1 MLIALDAA
9 LRRKVSFHSWIAD
22 SPSAIVNRRAFQ
34 TLTRDRLADVRALL
48 RSHRYPAAYYIA
60 GYAVECALKA
70 CIAKHTKQHDFPE
83 RKLVNDSYT
92 HDLMK
97 LVDVAR
103 LADTLTAAHRT
114 DKTFALNW
122 DVVRDWSEG
131 DRYNLGISKEDAR
144 ELYRAIT
151 RRRTGIMTWLRN
163 YW

>member
-1 MLIALDAA
+1 M
-9 LRRKVSFHSWIAD
+9 
-22 SPSAIVNRRAFQ
+22 NRRAFQ
-34 TLTRDRLADVRALL
+34 TLTRDRLADARALL
-48 RSHRYPAAYYIA
+48 RSHRYRAAYYIA

-70 CIAKHTKQHDFPE
+70 CIARHTKQHDFPE
-83 RKLVNDSYT
+83 KKLVNDSYT

-103 LADTLTAAHRT
+103 LADTLSAAHLS
-114 DKTFALNW
+114 DKNFALNW

-131 DRYNLGISKEDAR
+131 DRYNLDISKEDAR